1 MTSGTILR
9 IKWSKML
16 QQKEG
21 LLLNPLP
28 SIPRAMLCPL
38 STSQNYFCMAP
49 TSSPT
54 TPFFCLSATS
64 GCCPLAATHFCA
76 SLNHLISHIG
86 LHPEDYSPH
95 SFRCRGTTFAFQAS
109 VPEHL
114 IKLHGD
120 RCSDAYQTYLTLPLA
135 TRSWVANIMA
145 TSMSSVI
152 T

>member
-1 MTSGTILR
+1 MASGTILR

-38 STSQNYFCMAP
+38 STIQNYFCMAP

-64 GCCPLAATHFCA
+64 GCCPRTATNFCT
-76 SLNHLISHIG
+76 SLKHLISHIG

-95 SFRCRGTTFAFQAS
+95 SFRCSHCIIPALKT
-109 VPEHL
+109 HWL
-114 IKLHGD
+114 ILWFLKACDQPYNLHALVKWNVAIKSSFLFVLILKL
-120 RCSDAYQTYLTLPLA
+120 
-135 TRSWVANIMA
+135 NFN
-145 TSMSSVI
+145 
-152 T
+152 